1 MNKVQTTKKDFSI
14 SHRDLLN
21 KALTE
26 KGYISKCYHVF
37 HNFSIN
43 NQWIASWQLASKGY
57 DLSPIATFNKWK
69 SLGRSINKGEKAIYL
84 WMPIGSTTYTVKDDE
99 TGEEKTVH
107 IASRFKYINRWFS
120 LDQTNGKDLKSADDF
135 AELKIGDFDFSKLYK
150 AYNIK
155 MIKYDSLN
163 GNAQGYVNIKNE
175 IALNPLAQ
183 HAEKT
188 ILHEICHVALEHTDK
203 RHDLDRDLKEVEAE
217 TTCFI
222 VGTILGFNED
232 DLSSS
237 RAYIQGWLGGNDL
250 PEANIKK
257 ILATANKILN
267 IGLGKNDKDNKGE

>member
-1 MNKVQTTKKDFSI
+1 MEKEFTIN
-14 SHRDLLN
+14 HRELLD

-26 KGYISKCYHVF
+26 PGHIAKCYRCF

-69 SLGRSINKGEKAIYL
+69 SLGRSVNKGEKAIYL
-84 WMPIGSTTYTVKDDE
+84 WMPIGGTSYKVTDDE
-99 TGEEKTVH
+99 TGEEKT
-107 IASRFKYINRWFS
+107 IRITNRFKYINRWFS
-120 LDQTNGKDLKSADDF
+120 LDQTNGKDLKSSDDF
-135 AELKIGDFDFSKLYK
+135 KELKIGDFDFSKLYK
-150 AYNIK
+150 AFNIK
-155 MIKYDSLN
+155 MIKYDSMN
-163 GNAQGYVNIKNE
+163 GNAQGYITINNE
-175 IALNPLAQ
+175 LALNPLAQ

-188 ILHEICHVALEHTDK
+188 VLHEICHVALGHTEK

-250 PEANIKK
+250 PEKNIKM

-267 IGLGKNDKDNKGE
+267 IGLGKKETDNKGD